1 MRKLSMGLVLGAFA
15 LSLVGC
21 GLAPQGTARVATKTV
36 SSVKALDN
44 DHDVT
49 HAKLNA
55 IVKRVLSEQMSQLL
69 ATVDQN
75 RDGAIATAEYA
86 AGRPADVVELFVT
99 HFDGNKDGK
108 VTPAEHAAGLQKLE
122 TIEAYHHLVEQRMGK
137 AIAPYTA
144 DKDFDYMELREYLT
158 KDLGLTGDF
167 PFVTRLF
174 AKCDLNED
182 EKLLSAKGEGPV
194 FLLLFARPQLEG
206 ALGLTVNPI
215 EE

>member
-21 GLAPQGTARVATKTV
+21 GLAPQGTARVSTKTA

-44 DHDVT
+44 DHDVI

-55 IVKRVLSEQMSQLL
+55 IVKGVLSGQMSHLL
-69 ATVDQN
+69 STADAN
-75 RDGAIATAEYA
+75 RDGAIAQAEYA
-86 AGRPADVVELFVT
+86 ADHAADVVTTFMAQ
-99 HFDGNKDGK
+99 FDGNKDGK
-108 VTPAEHAAGLQKLE
+108 VTAAEHAAALQGTE
-122 TIEAYHHLVEQRMGK
+122 AVEAYHHLVEERMGK

-144 DKDFDYMELREYLT
+144 DKEFDYMELRDYLT
-158 KDLGLTGDF
+158 KGLGLTGDF

-182 EKLLSAKGEGPV
+182 EKLLSAKGEGPA

-206 ALGLTVNPI
+206 ALGLPLSPI

>member
-21 GLAPQGTARVATKTV
+21 GLAPEGAPRLTTAKA
-36 SSVKALDN
+36 SSVRALDS
-44 DHDVT
+44 DHDVI

-55 IVKRVLSEQMSQLL
+55 IVKGVLGTQMSQLL
-69 ATVDQN
+69 STADAN
-75 RDGAIATAEYA
+75 RDGAITQAEYA
-86 AGRPADVVELFVT
+86 AGRADDVVAAFMT
-99 HFDGNKDGK
+99 HFDGNRDGR
-108 VTPAEHAAGLQKLE
+108 VVPTEHAAALAGTE
-122 TIEAYHHLVEQRMGK
+122 AVEAYHHLLEERMGK

-144 DKDFDYMELREYLT
+144 DKDFDFMELREYLT
-158 KDLGLTGDF
+158 KGLGLTGDF
-167 PFVTRLF
+167 PFVSRLF

-182 EKLLSAKGEGPV
+182 EKLLSAKGEGPA

-206 ALGLTVNPI
+206 VLGLQVNPI

>member
-1 MRKLSMGLVLGAFA
+1 M
-15 LSLVGC
+15 
-21 GLAPQGTARVATKTV
+21 
-36 SSVKALDN
+36 KALDN

-55 IVKRVLSEQMSQLL
+55 IVKGVLAGQMSQLL

-75 RDGAIATAEYA
+75 RDGAIATTEYA
-86 AGRPADVVELFVT
+86 AGRPADVVALFVT
-99 HFDGNKDGK
+99 HFDGNQDGK
-108 VTPAEHAAGLQKLE
+108 VTPAEHAAGLQQLE
-122 TIEAYHHLVEQRMGK
+122 TIEAYHHLVEARMGK

-144 DKDFDYMELREYLT
+144 DKDFDFMELREYLT

-167 PFVTRLF
+167 PFVSRLF

-182 EKLLSAKGEGPV
+182 EKLLSAKGEGPA
-194 FLLLFARPQLEG
+194 FLLLFAQPQLEG
-206 ALGLTVNPI
+206 ALGLSVNPI